1 MTTLDQQR
9 AGFAWD
15 MACAAKQQ
23 FRDKEFDKYRNLA
36 KGAPALVM
44 GSGVVAALAFWQ
56 SRGEKPAQQLVS
68 DLLGW
73 LAKRQLVQ
81 NGEFASAMKE
91 LTGKSSADY
100 LAITDE
106 TLALLRWLRQCA
118 DAVAVAVAAT
128 PSA

>member
-15 MACAAKQQ
+15 KARNAKQQ

-44 GSGVVAALAFWQ
+44 GSGVMAALAYWH
-56 SRGEKPAQQLVS
+56 SRGEKPAQQLLV

-81 NGEFASAMKE
+81 NAEFASAMKA
-91 LTGKSSADY
+91 LTAKSPAEY

-118 DAVAVAVAAT
+118 DAVAAT
-128 PSA
+128 PST